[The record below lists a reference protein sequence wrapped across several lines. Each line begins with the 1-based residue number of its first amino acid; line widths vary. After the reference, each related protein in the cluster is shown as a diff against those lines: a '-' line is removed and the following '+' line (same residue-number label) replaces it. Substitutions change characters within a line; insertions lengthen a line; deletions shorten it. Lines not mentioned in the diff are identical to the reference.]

1 MPKPN
6 YTKEEKKILW
16 KSSLGCKIILVLCFL
31 PWLFLSFL
39 SFLYCEDGYA
49 FVIVFWI
56 LTVPYVILALFA
68 FRVQIFWSEE
78 KQRNYIATKIKQQPV
93 AEPKTITL
101 SASEADAMYDSLKE
115 ELKSANYR
123 DSRRIYF
130 QLSQLL
136 LGQGKRSDALEMLLR
151 VFYLEVSGVELAPE
165 IEACRQGQVTKDVL
179 ANAFTQGV
187 ALNQQVIEGLK
198 EFPDVYDS
206 EMIDLLYT
214 WKLPVQ
220 ICDKEQFKVMVEEA
234 VHNNFDFDS
243 ALEALTFS
251 YLRYVENL

>member
-115 ELKSANYR
+115 EFQVLPRPAELKISG
-123 DSRRIYF
+123 DGTLTVED
-130 QLSQLL
+130 LSD
-136 LGQGKRSDALEMLLR
+136 LGPFTDYMALESKHKRLHSLYTEGELGRTLTKLYRSAKTSMEENGASTLYLTLGLLR
-151 VFYLEVSGVELAPE
+151 WFEGKSSDVPRYAPH
-165 IEACRQGQVTKDVL
+165 C
-179 ANAFTQGV
+179 
-187 ALNQQVIEGLK
+187 
-198 EFPDVYDS
+198 
-206 EMIDLLYT
+206 
-214 WKLPVQ
+214 
-220 ICDKEQFKVMVEEA
+220 
-234 VHNNFDFDS
+234 
-243 ALEALTFS
+243 FS
-251 YLRYVENL
+251 TG